1 MWTPLARGGGATE
14 EGPQVAPIPPP
25 PLRSP
30 GHSQRPDRNQ
40 PPALTTL
47 PKPRRAPGGSKVTA
61 AGRSPPPKRLAPAPA
76 AASTSATAEPPPIPR
91 RSGAPSPGA
100 GSRAS
105 SAASPGA
112 GPAPL
117 CPQDR
122 SLGRGPSAESWGPG
136 DRASLP
142 GAEVSARGTGG
153 AGAGGFISP
162 GGVRLLTER
171 ARCTAP
177 LQHGN
182 AAPEGGARLR
192 GAQGY
197 GARGRA
203 RARRERERRM
213 RRGSEPQRRRDETR
227 PERGS
232 AGRERKRTEAGGGR
246 RGGQRDDEATL
257 RRQAQAHTPG
267 ERSGARTRQKDT
279 SNRKGSPQGRD
290 RRDGGCGL
298 GGGARPG
305 AGLACISHGQTW
317 PCV

>member
-1 MWTPLARGGGATE
+1 MPSACWGHGGTFPLVRVQGHSPRPHPVGQRRIPGGPSGDRWLGEEKPAQTVPTRVQTPCGPRWGQGRGATE

-61 AGRSPPPKRLAPAPA
+61 AGRSPPPKRLAPALA

-122 SLGRGPSAESWGPG
+122 SLGRGPSAESWGRARGPG

-246 RGGQRDDEATL
+246 RGGQRDMK
-257 RRQAQAHTPG
+257 RH
-267 ERSGARTRQKDT
+267 
-279 SNRKGSPQGRD
+279 
-290 RRDGGCGL
+290 
-298 GGGARPG
+298 
-305 AGLACISHGQTW
+305 
-317 PCV
+317 